1 MQGSADA
8 TRTVGCPTPRGD
20 RGPVSWRHLQ
30 GWLQR
35 AAHWPT
41 YLFGLHCRSTAISTV
56 IVAEGAVVDGITVI
70 VSHEGLERGRKKGGL
85 ISILE

>member
-1 MQGSADA
+1 M
-8 TRTVGCPTPRGD
+8 
-20 RGPVSWRHLQ
+20 
-30 GWLQR
+30 
-35 AAHWPT
+35 HWPT
-41 YLFGLHCRSTAISTV
+41 YLFGLHCRSAAISTV